1 MNSVHLFRY
10 MTNFINQF
18 FSRKTSLLSIFIV
31 LNSCAVN
38 NKMMIGSEVA
48 EIAFDTSPSIE
59 GNTTDKGIYW
69 AEEGI
74 QFAFAE
80 VA

>member
-1 MNSVHLFRY
+1 MKINTNSVYINYGELFD
-10 MTNFINQF
+10 
-18 FSRKTSLLSIFIV
+18 LLHQRDRELFKEV
-31 LNSCAVN
+31 LNTL
-38 NKMMIGSEVA
+38 KEVA

>member
-1 MNSVHLFRY
+1 MKINTNSVYINYGELFD
-10 MTNFINQF
+10 
-18 FSRKTSLLSIFIV
+18 LLHQRDRELFKEV
-31 LNSCAVN
+31 LNTLN
-38 NKMMIGSEVA
+38 EVA